1 MSVKRSIFSLALV
14 LVFLV
19 AMVSKS
25 SASVTRVV
33 VMNKAQC
40 PSDTVNFPCYTN
52 LSDAINAAFSGEAI
66 VVQPGTYTG
75 NFIIDKNISSISG
88 TEVGTTFISGG
99 GSGTALTIGSVSG
112 NIAIKRLSFVNASTG
127 ILAQNSPSVT
137 IANCIFEVG
146 PSNTAIQL
154 VSSSNAVIYN
164 NVFYQDLNGIV
175 SDGTLVNIKNNIFSS
190 QLATAMSSNIDITN
204 ILNNLFINCNSIG
217 PATISFDPGDIA
229 NYKGNLR
236 DQDPRFVNIASAD
249 PTQRDFHLEAG
260 SPCIDTGSTSVG
272 VDSVDNTLP
281 DMGVYGGP
289 DADTIPF
296 RVSGVSATTSATTID
311 LSWAANNA
319 YTVAGYRIYYGSASG
334 VYNGTGATEGASP
347 ITVPTGT
354 AATTFS
360 LSGLSSAVTPSTP
373 TLLSVSP
380 INEGLVLTW
389 TAASGATGY
398 KIYFG
403 LTSTP
408 STSIAVSNV
417 NSYTLSG
424 LTNGQTYYVS
434 VSAISQAIY
443 FIAVTA
449 IDKAGSASYSPG
461 VSHESDYSSEVT
473 AGSGEA
479 QESPLSNMLSDFPEA
494 LVPYPNL
501 PETHQGCFIATAAY
515 GYYSAPQV
523 QALRNFRDRFLL
535 TNGIGKAFVEWYY
548 TYGPSAATWLNEHPQ
563 YKPLIRAALLP
574 AIGLALFMTQT
585 TLALRLALMSIML
598 CMTLYALYRKR
609 LSRSGGPR

>member
-99 GSGTALTIGSVSG
+99 GSGTALTIGGVSG

-217 PATISFDPGDIA
+217 PATISFDPGDVA

-373 TLLSVSP
+373 TLLSVAP

-398 KIYFG
+398 KIYF
-403 LTSTP
+403 
-408 STSIAVSNV
+408 
-417 NSYTLSG
+417 
-424 LTNGQTYYVS
+424 
-434 VSAISQAIY
+434 
-443 FIAVTA
+443 
-449 IDKAGSASYSPG
+449 
-461 VSHESDYSSEVT
+461 
-473 AGSGEA
+473 
-479 QESPLSNMLSDFPEA
+479 
-494 LVPYPNL
+494 
-501 PETHQGCFIATAAY
+501 
-515 GYYSAPQV
+515 
-523 QALRNFRDRFLL
+523 
-535 TNGIGKAFVEWYY
+535 
-548 TYGPSAATWLNEHPQ
+548 
-563 YKPLIRAALLP
+563 
-574 AIGLALFMTQT
+574 
-585 TLALRLALMSIML
+585 
-598 CMTLYALYRKR
+598 
-609 LSRSGGPR
+609 

>member
-1 MSVKRSIFSLALV
+1 MPVKPTILALSAV
-14 LVFLV
+14 VVFFM
-19 AMVSKS
+19 AIISN
-25 SASVTRVV
+25 ADATVTRVV
-33 VMNKAQC
+33 VTNQAQC
-40 PSDTVNFPCYTN
+40 PTDTVNFPCYTN
-52 LSDAINAAFSGEAI
+52 LADAINAAFSGEAI
-66 VVQPGTYTG
+66 VVMPGTYTG
-75 NFIIDKNISSISG
+75 NFIINKAISSISG
-88 TEVGTTFISGG
+88 IETGTTFISGG
-99 GSGTALTIGSVSG
+99 GSGTALTIGSIAG
-112 NIAIKRLSFVNASTG
+112 NIAVKRLSFVNASTG
-127 ILAQNSPSVT
+127 IMAQNSPSVT
-137 IANCIFEVG
+137 MTSNIFEVG

-154 VSSSNAVIYN
+154 VSSSNAVISN
-164 NVFYQDLNGIV
+164 NVFYQDLNGII
-175 SDGTLVNIKNNIFSS
+175 SDGTLVNVKNNIFSS

-217 PATISFDPGDIA
+217 PATISFDPGDVA

-236 DQDPRFVNIASAD
+236 DQDPQFVNIAPAD

-260 SPCIDTGSTSVG
+260 SPCINTGSTSVG

-296 RVSGVSATTSATTID
+296 RVSGVSAATSSTTID
-311 LSWAANNA
+311 VSWAPNNA

-334 VYNGTGATEGASP
+334 VYNGTEATEGSSP

-354 AATTFS
+354 AATTFT

-373 TLLSVSP
+373 TLLSIAPV
-380 INEGLVLTW
+380 NGGLVLTW
-389 TAASGATGY
+389 TSAPGATGY
-398 KIYFG
+398 IIHYG

-408 STSIAVSNV
+408 STSIAVGNV
-417 NSYTLSG
+417 TSYTLSG
-424 LTNGQTYYVS
+424 LTNGQTYYVY
-434 VSAISQAIY
+434 VSAISQAIF

-449 IDKAGSASYSPG
+449 IDNAGSTSYSPG
-461 VSHESDYSSEVT
+461 VSHESDFSSEVT
-473 AGSGEA
+473 AGSGA
-479 QESPLSNMLSDFPEA
+479 VQESPLSNLLSDFPEA

-501 PETHQGCFIATAAY
+501 PNTHSGCFIATAAY

-535 TNGIGKAFVEWYY
+535 TNGAGRAFVEWYY
-548 TYGPSAATWLNEHPQ
+548 TYGPAAATWLNEHPQ

-585 TLALRLALMSIML
+585 SPALRLALMTIML
-598 CMTLYALYRKR
+598 CIILYALYRKR
-609 LSRSGGPR
+609 LSRSGGLC